1 MPTEPWRESLR
12 DPDERGGWRSVARR
26 VFGGSE
32 NPLRWGFPLYTAW
45 GILVRVHLFFPVF
58 IAAELIRAVVPNG
71 PGLLF
76 VAPLMLAF
84 FVLVL
89 LHEYGH
95 CLACRRVGGEADE
108 ILMWPLGG
116 LASCTPPHR
125 WDASLWTTVGG
136 PAVNAVL
143 LVPLGLAVWLLTGE
157 TRAAVFNPFAPGAVW
172 ILLDSPGSTALHL
185 LKITLWSFHYANA
198 LLLAFNVLIPMY
210 PMDGGRI
217 VHALLWRRLGHRD
230 ATRIAAIVGLVAAGV
245 MAVFAIVFSELV
257 LLALAL
263 FGGIICY
270 TELQRLKFEQSADD
284 AVFAASLAA
293 DDETDTPPES
303 KRAEKQRA
311 KAQDEQA
318 EIDRILEKISTSGMD
333 SLSRKERKTLE
344 RASAKSRHEG

>member
-1 MPTEPWRESLR
+1 M
-12 DPDERGGWRSVARR
+12 
-26 VFGGSE
+26 
-32 NPLRWGFPLYTAW
+32 NTATAS
-45 GILVRVHLFFPVF
+45 P
-58 IAAELIRAVVPNG
+58 ADAS
-71 PGLLF
+71 
-76 VAPLMLAF
+76 
-84 FVLVL
+84 
-89 LHEYGH
+89 
-95 CLACRRVGGEADE
+95 GGEADE

-125 WDASLWTTVGG
+125 WDAALWTTVGG

-157 TRAAVFNPFAPGAVW
+157 TRAAVFNLFAPGAVW

-293 DDETDTPPES
+293 DDETDTKNAPGRSAPRNSGRKPRTSRPRSTASSRRSAPAEWTACPEKRKDARTRIGEEPARGLTRAGPVSAPRPPI
-303 KRAEKQRA
+303 QRTPPA
-311 KAQDEQA
+311 APPA
-318 EIDRILEKISTSGMD
+318 PR
-333 SLSRKERKTLE
+333 RCRP
-344 RASAKSRHEG
+344 RC